1 MMNVTKYL
9 DSSSPNICKALWSAK
24 VLDSVVLTCCRMD
37 NDAAIKF
44 LEITMENVVM
54 ASYNLR
60 GGGDLPYE
68 EIALNYA
75 TIKYTYIRQKE
86 EGGSD
91 GNIAASHDL
100 KEREGFVMK
109 EERRIPL
116 LSRLAGKA
124 SGRGLSRSEYL
135 LAVAEDVEELLNT
148 RAPCGNGDAADSA
161 MGYGLADW
169 SSAPLDGRE
178 VARAVSAAL
187 ERFEP
192 RLKKI
197 RVSPLGFEDGRLHL
211 RVDAASEEE
220 PVTFLLQC
228 DGGVFSAGAGA
239 GGLMH
244 AFEDIAGLYREE
256 LRSLRVRT
264 RCASPCG
271 IPAWRASSG
280 WRPIRSPILWLICC
294 WSRSHGLPPG

>member
-1 MMNVTKYL
+1 
-9 DSSSPNICKALWSAK
+9 
-24 VLDSVVLTCCRMD
+24 
-37 NDAAIKF
+37 
-44 LEITMENVVM
+44 
-54 ASYNLR
+54 
-60 GGGDLPYE
+60 
-68 EIALNYA
+68 
-75 TIKYTYIRQKE
+75 
-86 EGGSD
+86 
-91 GNIAASHDL
+91 
-100 KEREGFVMK
+100 MK

-135 LAVAEDVEELLNT
+135 SAVAEDVEELLNT
-148 RAPCGNGDAADSA
+148 RAPCGN
-161 MGYGLADW
+161 
-169 SSAPLDGRE
+169 SAPLDGRE

-239 GGLMH
+239 EG
-244 AFEDIAGLYREE
+244 
-256 LRSLRVRT
+256 
-264 RCASPCG
+264 
-271 IPAWRASSG
+271 
-280 WRPIRSPILWLICC
+280 
-294 WSRSHGLPPG
+294 

>member
-1 MMNVTKYL
+1 
-9 DSSSPNICKALWSAK
+9 
-24 VLDSVVLTCCRMD
+24 
-37 NDAAIKF
+37 
-44 LEITMENVVM
+44 
-54 ASYNLR
+54 
-60 GGGDLPYE
+60 
-68 EIALNYA
+68 
-75 TIKYTYIRQKE
+75 
-86 EGGSD
+86 
-91 GNIAASHDL
+91 
-100 KEREGFVMK
+100 MK

-135 LAVAEDVEELLNT
+135 SAVAEDVEDLV
-148 RAPCGNGDAADSA
+148 

-211 RVDAASEEE
+211 RVDAASQEE

-239 GGLMH
+239 EG
-244 AFEDIAGLYREE
+244 
-256 LRSLRVRT
+256 
-264 RCASPCG
+264 
-271 IPAWRASSG
+271 
-280 WRPIRSPILWLICC
+280 
-294 WSRSHGLPPG
+294 

>member
-1 MMNVTKYL
+1 
-9 DSSSPNICKALWSAK
+9 
-24 VLDSVVLTCCRMD
+24 
-37 NDAAIKF
+37 
-44 LEITMENVVM
+44 
-54 ASYNLR
+54 
-60 GGGDLPYE
+60 
-68 EIALNYA
+68 
-75 TIKYTYIRQKE
+75 
-86 EGGSD
+86 
-91 GNIAASHDL
+91 
-100 KEREGFVMK
+100 MK

-135 LAVAEDVEELLNT
+135 SAVAEDVEELLNT
-148 RAPCGNGDAADSA
+148 RAPCGNGDAADLV

-169 SSAPLDGRE
+169 RE

-239 GGLMH
+239 EG
-244 AFEDIAGLYREE
+244 
-256 LRSLRVRT
+256 
-264 RCASPCG
+264 
-271 IPAWRASSG
+271 
-280 WRPIRSPILWLICC
+280 
-294 WSRSHGLPPG
+294 

>member
-1 MMNVTKYL
+1 
-9 DSSSPNICKALWSAK
+9 
-24 VLDSVVLTCCRMD
+24 
-37 NDAAIKF
+37 
-44 LEITMENVVM
+44 
-54 ASYNLR
+54 
-60 GGGDLPYE
+60 
-68 EIALNYA
+68 
-75 TIKYTYIRQKE
+75 
-86 EGGSD
+86 
-91 GNIAASHDL
+91 
-100 KEREGFVMK
+100 MK

-135 LAVAEDVEELLNT
+135 SAVAEDVEELLNT
-148 RAPCGNGDAADSA
+148 RAPCGNGDAADLV

-178 VARAVSAAL
+178 GARAVSAAL

-239 GGLMH
+239 EG
-244 AFEDIAGLYREE
+244 
-256 LRSLRVRT
+256 
-264 RCASPCG
+264 
-271 IPAWRASSG
+271 
-280 WRPIRSPILWLICC
+280 
-294 WSRSHGLPPG
+294 

>member
-1 MMNVTKYL
+1 
-9 DSSSPNICKALWSAK
+9 
-24 VLDSVVLTCCRMD
+24 
-37 NDAAIKF
+37 
-44 LEITMENVVM
+44 
-54 ASYNLR
+54 
-60 GGGDLPYE
+60 
-68 EIALNYA
+68 
-75 TIKYTYIRQKE
+75 
-86 EGGSD
+86 
-91 GNIAASHDL
+91 
-100 KEREGFVMK
+100 MK

-135 LAVAEDVEELLNT
+135 SAVAEDVEELLNT
-148 RAPCGNGDAADSA
+148 RAPCGNGDAADLV

-197 RVSPLGFEDGRLHL
+197 RVSSLGFEDGRLHL

-228 DGGVFSAGAGA
+228 D
-239 GGLMH
+239 
-244 AFEDIAGLYREE
+244 
-256 LRSLRVRT
+256 
-264 RCASPCG
+264 
-271 IPAWRASSG
+271 
-280 WRPIRSPILWLICC
+280 
-294 WSRSHGLPPG
+294 